1 MLNFQ
6 KKELVYSLAGIVVV
20 LLIFGILILNSQ
32 SASKVSKEAA
42 SNPSGSTIAPT
53 AVVNDV
59 ANVPESTLLK
69 VGVGTITNKP
79 APIKAPALTNNKL
92 PEVFYEGAEFCP
104 YCATERWA
112 MAIALSKF
120 GTFSNLRVTHSSTT
134 DVYPDTHTLSFYKS
148 TYTSNYINF
157 TPVELETNIASSSGG
172 YTTLQTPTK
181 SENAIANKYDATP
194 YVSAQS
200 AGAIPFVDFG
210 GKYLISGAT
219 YSPQVLQGLSTQQ
232 IASALSNPKSPVAK
246 GADGAANTIIAAIC
260 SLTKNQPST
269 VCNPL
274 IQKIETVL

>member
-6 KKELVYSLAGIVVV
+6 KKELVYSLVGIVVV

-59 ANVPESTLLK
+59 ANVPQSTLTT
-69 VGVGTITNKP
+69 VGLGTITNKP
-79 APIKAPALTNNKL
+79 KPIKAPALIKNNL

-120 GTFSNLRVTHSSTT
+120 GTFSNLRITHSSTT

-148 TYTSNYINF
+148 TYTSKYINF

-172 YTTLQTPTK
+172 YTTLQNPTK
-181 SENAIANKYDATP
+181 NENAIANKYDATP

-200 AGAIPFVDFG
+200 AGAIPFIDFG

-232 IASALSNPKSPVAK
+232 IASDLSNPKSPVAK

-260 SLTKNQPST
+260 SMTKNKPTT
-269 VCNPL
+269 VCNSF
-274 IQKIETVL
+274 IQNVESIL